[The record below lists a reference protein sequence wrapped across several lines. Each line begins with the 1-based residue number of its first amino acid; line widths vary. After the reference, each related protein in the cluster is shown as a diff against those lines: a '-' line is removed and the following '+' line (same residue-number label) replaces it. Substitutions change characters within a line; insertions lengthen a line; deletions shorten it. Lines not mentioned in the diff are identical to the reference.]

1 MAPPMIHPDVINAI
15 KTLWSQDKART
26 AVAVWKHFGPD
37 LISLRKVQL
46 IVAEAKKDTLGQAAQ
61 EIAESYDTTETER
74 QWLTAEQFRKRN
86 PRLGKNLIYNAVRD
100 GQLPSIRLGGKILI
114 PSDAL
119 DKLLEAWM
127 PSGDKY
133 DTDIERDIPN
143 QCSCRH
149 KDVSETR

>member
-1 MAPPMIHPDVINAI
+1 MARPKTHPDVIDAI
-15 KTLWSQDKART
+15 KTLWAQDKSRT
-26 AVAVWKHFGPD
+26 ALAVWKDFGPN
-37 LISLRKVQL
+37 LIGKRKVQL
-46 IVAEAKKDTLGQAAQ
+46 IVAEAKQDALGQAAQ
-61 EIAESYDTTETER
+61 EIAESYGTTETER
-74 QWLTAEQFRKRN
+74 EWLTAEQFRKRN

-133 DTDIERDIPN
+133 GTDD
-143 QCSCRH
+143 
-149 KDVSETR
+149 